1 VIVGVRHAK
10 VRNPDGLIYARL
22 PGFVLSEDGRAEAT
36 ELARLLA
43 AAPIAAVW
51 ASPLERAQETAAILS
66 APHGLPV
73 QTDDRLVEWSFWV
86 RWQGMVWTRMRERAP
101 QLLDVYADDPSAANP
116 GDTLGDVGGR
126 VLQWAAEAEAAAP
139 SGLVVGV
146 THEAP
151 LQAAYFVGSG
161 RPLSEFHAI
170 RLSHLG
176 MVRLRPVPS
185 EVIDPATLVA
195 GR

>member
-1 VIVGVRHAK
+1 MIVGVRHAK
-10 VRNPDGLIYARL
+10 VRNPDGLVYARL
-22 PGFVLSEDGRAEAT
+22 PGFGLSEDGRAEAM

-66 APHGLPV
+66 APHGLAV

-86 RWQGMVWTRMRERAP
+86 RWQGMVWMRIRERAP
-101 QLLDVYADDPSAANP
+101 QLLDVYANDPAAANP
-116 GDTLGDVGGR
+116 GDTLGDVGAR
-126 VLQWAAEAEAAAP
+126 VLEWAAEAEAAAP
-139 SGLVVGV
+139 AGLVVGV

-151 LQAAYFVGSG
+151 LQAACFVGSG
-161 RPLSEFHAI
+161 RPLSEFHAMH
-170 RLSHLG
+170 LPHLG
-176 MVRLRPVPS
+176 MVRLRPGL
-185 EVIDPATLVA
+185 EEGIDAAALVR